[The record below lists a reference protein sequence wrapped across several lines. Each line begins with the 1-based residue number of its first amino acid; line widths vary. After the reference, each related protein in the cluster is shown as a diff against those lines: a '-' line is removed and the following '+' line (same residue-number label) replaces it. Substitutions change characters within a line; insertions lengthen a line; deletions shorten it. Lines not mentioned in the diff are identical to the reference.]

1 MTRINANIPPTHLID
16 QHLFAEYREM
26 VRVPNAVRKDY
37 VKALAAIAKAPKHYK
52 LGAGHV
58 VFHYNKLAYL
68 HKRFLALKVELNKRG
83 IANNM
88 TDAMFRGLPEDL
100 YNDADL
106 TYANAIVMPR
116 ILERINGM
124 KRVTYY
130 GQHITT
136 QQYINSVLVK

>member
-1 MTRINANIPPTHLID
+1 MTRINANIPPVHLID

-26 VRVPNAVRKDY
+26 VRIPNVVNKSYA
-37 VKALAAIAKAPKHYK
+37 KALAAIAKAPNSYK

-58 VFHYNKLAYL
+58 VFHYDKLKYL
-68 HKRFLALKVELNKRG
+68 HKRFISIKVELNKRG

-88 TDAMFRGLPEDL
+88 GDDMFSNLPSDL

-106 TYANAIVMPR
+106 TYANAIVFPR
-116 ILERINGM
+116 IIERIRGM

-130 GQHITT
+130 GKSITLEN
-136 QQYINSVLVK
+136 YIKICTP

>member
-1 MTRINANIPPTHLID
+1 MTRINANIPPAHLID

-26 VRVPNAVRKDY
+26 VRVPNAVKKSY
-37 VKALAAIAKAPKHYK
+37 SKALAALAKAPTSYK
-52 LGAGHV
+52 LGSGHV
-58 VFHYNKLAYL
+58 VFHYNKLKYL
-68 HKRFLALKVELNKRG
+68 HKRFNSIKDELNKRG
-83 IANNM
+83 IMNNM
-88 TDAMFRGLPEDL
+88 GDDMFNDLPEDL

-130 GQHITT
+130 GRKISTAEYIKICT
-136 QQYINSVLVK
+136 Q